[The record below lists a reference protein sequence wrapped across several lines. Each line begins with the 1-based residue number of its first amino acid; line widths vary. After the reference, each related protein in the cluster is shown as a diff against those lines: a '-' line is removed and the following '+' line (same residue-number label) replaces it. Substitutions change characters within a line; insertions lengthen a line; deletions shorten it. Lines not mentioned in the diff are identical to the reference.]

1 MKNAVSTREQRIYR
15 VAQVNANM
23 GIENMEVPEF
33 TKALQQRYIDGEI
46 TSSEMTRLTMEEVKR
61 RTVGNTCGQAF
72 GLSSRFV
79 HSRRGAVPAL
89 RASSTN
95 PQP

>member
-61 RTVGNTCGQAF
+61 RW
-72 GLSSRFV
+72 
-79 HSRRGAVPAL
+79 PAKWC
-89 RASSTN
+89 AKV
-95 PQP
+95 